1 MVLTK
6 NWVCVF
12 SCLAAGLL
20 ISSALGLAAG
30 SFGHGEVV
38 LIADPVEN
46 LALPTTFDLRNV
58 GGHNY
63 VTSVKSQ
70 SGGTCWTHGTMAAIE
85 GNLLMTGEWAA
96 AGETGEPN
104 LAEYHLDWWNGF
116 NQHNNDDTVPPTGG
130 GLEVHQG
137 GDYLVASAYLGRGE
151 GAVRDIDGQSYDTPP
166 ERYNDNYHYY
176 WVNDM
181 EWLVAGPNL
190 EHIDDIKTTIMT
202 EGVMGTCMCYDGA
215 FMSATYEHYQPPTNP
230 LEPNHAI
237 AIIGWD
243 DNRDTPAPANGAWLC
258 KNSWG
263 TGWGYGGF
271 FWISYYD
278 KYSCQ
283 HPEMGAVSFQD
294 VEPMPYENV
303 YYHDYHGWRATMTD
317 CTEAFNAFSGTGIDG
332 NDEFLQAVSF
342 YTAEDNV
349 SYTIRIYNDFIGG
362 ELTNQASEQSG
373 SIARKGLHTVTLS
386 QPAFAVQNDDF
397 YVYLSLSSGGQP
409 YDCTSEVPVLLDSES
424 APASYHKTLAGTV
437 VQSAAEPGQSY
448 YRDGGN
454 WLDLYNYDSNHSAN
468 FCIKALTVQC
478 PPLPMFDGIDSV
490 KNRGTGDCL
499 VLSWDAATDPYQPV
513 SYHICR
519 WDHSPSSA
527 EITAAF
533 SSSAWIC
540 NTTALTYDD
549 TSLTAGQTYY
559 YVVRACDSI
568 GESDANEAIRSGT
581 PSIEWWLQSSTS
593 VIMGYQEMNTGP
605 LDDPSAVQTASLA
618 TVDDFRV
625 GNIEWM
631 SDAFTAPQ
639 DPAGTW
645 TFNVHGHASS
655 PLVAGSLYAKIFRY
669 NGGFPVLLFT
679 TGYDDEDIGDYT
691 ASHLFTWAYIAGTGT
706 IPAGDRVYVEYWVHA
721 TAVNASER
729 LTTLGTTQAGGP
741 HDVWFCD
748 VDAETS
754 SEFTIPNIGSSEFT
768 DADYTN
774 AASSD
779 DIRAGPTGLSGVGDE
794 WFVRCNFTTRVD
806 PATITSLDLTFEGR
820 WSVGGTAT
828 MYVYNAASATWVT
841 VGATAPIIAGSDLTM
856 TRAITSGITK
866 YFSGGIIRWGVYGS
880 GSMCTCAVDFLQAV
894 IAAPTAFTMN
904 FDDPATPT
912 SIMPALAGTGPQPE
926 YSIDLTG
933 KPASSWVF
941 VSFPLAVSGNIQT
954 ILDDMALGDGAT
966 TWTVAKWY
974 NPLTPND
981 PWKTYRVGSTTND
994 LATITNLMGVWLWIT
1009 ANGGDQMLTVGV
1021 SGDYP
1026 ATPVTVNLYAGW
1038 NMAGYPSLTPRLGS
1052 ATLPAQ
1058 ADRVSVWQAAAPYIF
1073 DSAPASVTMSHG
1085 NAYWVHVTADCLWV
1099 VNP

>member
-1 MVLTK
+1 MVQIM
-6 NWVCVF
+6 NWKCVF

-30 SFGHGEVV
+30 SLESGNAV
-38 LIADPVEN
+38 LIADPLEN
-46 LALPTTFDLRNV
+46 LAPPTTFDLRNV

-96 AGETGEPN
+96 AGESGEPN

-137 GDYLVASAYLGRGE
+137 GDYLVTSAYLGRGE
-151 GAVRDIDGQSYDTPP
+151 GAVRDIDGQSYDIPP
-166 ERYNDNYHYY
+166 ERYDDSYHYY

-181 EWLVAGPNL
+181 EWLVAGPGL

-202 EGVMGTCMCYDGA
+202 EGVMGTCMCYDSA
-215 FMSATYEHYQPPTNP
+215 FMSATYEHYQPPSSP

-263 TGWGYGGF
+263 TGWGYAGY

-317 CTEAFNAFSGTGIDG
+317 CTEAFNAFNGTGING
-332 NDEFLQAVSF
+332 NAELLEAVSF
-342 YTAEDNV
+342 CTAEDNV
-349 SYTIRIYNDFIGG
+349 NYTICIYNDFIGG
-362 ELTNQASEQSG
+362 ELANQASEQSG
-373 SIARKGLHTVTLS
+373 YLARKGLHTVTLD
-386 QPAFAVQNDDF
+386 QTAFVCQNDDF
-397 YVYLSLSSGGQP
+397 FVYLSLSSGGQP
-409 YDCTSEVPVLLDSES
+409 YDCTSEVPVLLDSDS
-424 APASYHKTLAGTV
+424 TPASYQKTMAGTV
-437 VQSAAEPGQSY
+437 VISAAEPGQSY

-454 WLDLYNYDSNHSAN
+454 WLDLYNYDTNHSAN
-468 FCIKALTVQC
+468 FCIKALTVGC
-478 PPLPMFDGIDSV
+478 PPLPMFDGIGSV
-490 KNRGTGDCL
+490 KNGGTGESL
-499 VLSWDAATDPYQPV
+499 RLYWNAAEDPFQPV
-513 SYHICR
+513 TYNICR

-527 EITAAF
+527 EIANSF
-533 SSSAWIC
+533 SGSAWLY
-540 NTTALTYDD
+540 NGTALTYED
-549 TSLTAGQTYY
+549 TTLTAGQQYY
-559 YVVRACDSI
+559 YVVRAYDSI
-568 GESDANEAIRSGT
+568 GESDANEVIGSGT
-581 PSIEWWLQSSTS
+581 PSIEWWLQSSES
-593 VIMGYQEMNTGP
+593 IIIGYQEMNTDP
-605 LDDPSAVQTASLA
+605 LDDPSAVQTTSLA
-618 TVDDFRV
+618 TLGDFRV
-625 GNIEWM
+625 GNVEWM
-631 SDAFTAPQ
+631 SEAFAAPQ

-645 TFNVHGHASS
+645 TFNAYGHASS
-655 PLVAGSLYAKIFRY
+655 PLVAGNLYAKIYRY
-669 NGGFPVLLFT
+669 NGGTPSLLFA

-691 ASHLFTWAYIAGTGT
+691 ATHLFAWTYTAGAG
-706 IPAGDRVYVEYWVHA
+706 IILAGDRVYVEYWVHVTA
-721 TAVNASER
+721 TDGSET
-729 LTTLGTTQAGGP
+729 LTTFGTTQSGGP

-748 VDAETS
+748 VDDAVS

-768 DADYTN
+768 DAAYAN
-774 AASSD
+774 AAASD
-779 DIRAGPTGLSGVGDE
+779 NIRAGPTGSSGVGDE

-806 PATITSLDLTFEGR
+806 PVTITEIDLTFEGL

-828 MYVYNAASATWVT
+828 MYAYDAASATWVT
-841 VGATAPIIAGSDLTM
+841 VGATAPIIAGTDLTM
-856 TRAITSGITK
+856 TRTIASGMTD
-866 YFSGGIIRWGVYGS
+866 YFSGGVIRWGVYGS
-880 GSMCTCAVDFLQAV
+880 GPMSTCAVDFLQCV
-894 IAAPTAFTMN
+894 ITAPTAFTVN
-904 FDDPATPT
+904 YDDPAAPT
-912 SIMPALAGTGPQPE
+912 SINPALTAAGPQPE
-926 YSIDLTG
+926 YSIDLAG
-933 KPASSWVF
+933 KPANSWAF
-941 VSFPLAVSGNIQT
+941 VSFPIAVSGNVQA
-954 ILDDMALGDGAT
+954 ILNDMTLGDGAT

-974 NPLTPND
+974 DPATPAD

-1021 SGDYP
+1021 NGDYP
-1026 ATPVTVNLYAGW
+1026 ATAVNINLYTGW
-1038 NMAGYPSLTPRLGS
+1038 NIVGYPTATSRAES
-1052 ATLPAQ
+1052 ATLPAA
-1058 ADRVSVWQAAAPYIF
+1058 ADFVAVWQAATPYITQH
-1073 DSAPASVTMSHG
+1073 AKGAAMMSHG